1 MIAKRSDLLLSSKI
15 QAVRNSLS
23 NKERKI
29 ADYILA
35 NPESLA
41 SCTAIQLAEKSGT
54 SSATVVRFCRSCGFT
69 GLNELKLYFSREV
82 LTESSQYTEIQK
94 DDSVSVVKQKV
105 KAYHETVLRNV
116 LSASDE
122 KSYEAAANALLHANK
137 VLLSGVGGSQ
147 VTASMMMDSFLNL
160 RIPCQY
166 YSDTVTATYMAN
178 LLTAGD
184 VFFSIMYTG
193 SNRILIEDMKAAR
206 TNGATVILLY
216 GVPGSP
222 AEKYADISLMSSIVP
237 NEQKST
243 AISVRVAEQIII
255 EVLYA
260 LMEQKAAEQGR
271 STIQVDSFL
280 KAHRLSGNWPLQQN

>member
-41 SCTAIQLAEKSGT
+41 SCTAVQLAEKSGT

-69 GLNELKLYFSREV
+69 GLNELRLYFSREV
-82 LTESSQYTEIQK
+82 LTECSQHTEIQTN
-94 DDSVSVVKQKV
+94 DSVSVVKQKV

-116 LSASDE
+116 LSAADE
-122 KSYEAAANALLHANK
+122 KSYEAAANSLLHANK

-147 VTASMMMDSFLNL
+147 VTAGMMMDSFLNL

-166 YSDTVTATYMAN
+166 YSDPVTATYMAN
-178 LLTAGD
+178 LLTAED

-193 SNRILIEDMKAAR
+193 SNRILVEDMKAAR
-206 TNGATVILLY
+206 ANGATVILLY

-222 AEKYADISLMSSIVP
+222 AEKYADIKLMSSIVP

-260 LMEQKAAEQGR
+260 LMEQKATEQGR
-271 STIQVDSFL
+271 TVIQVDSFL